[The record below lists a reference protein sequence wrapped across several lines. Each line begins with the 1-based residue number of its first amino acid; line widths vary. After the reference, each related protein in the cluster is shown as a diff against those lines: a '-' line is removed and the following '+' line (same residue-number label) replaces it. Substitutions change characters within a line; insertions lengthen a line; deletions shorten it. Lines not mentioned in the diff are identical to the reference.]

1 MLRCRPPLSAAS
13 PGPLLTVT
21 SPARLAGRS
30 FPTRRLLL
38 KGAGVRVVSSL
49 PCFWPLCHSRPLR
62 ITPNSYYEQPNTP
75 GKWGPGMLHT
85 EGTCKVIVHVS
96 VPFPPDEKNGRRGG
110 KHATQVQPTA
120 SEAEHRETS
129 KHSPQTAPGAQNTC
143 AWRPRLLRALASPG
157 GTALEDTQWDWMWGE
172 EWRLSGRASD
182 PERLG
187 AEPRPTL
194 ARGTARTPPACPS
207 FLLHATA
214 AATST
219 LETP

>member
-1 MLRCRPPLSAAS
+1 MNS
-13 PGPLLTVT
+13 PTPQGSGGP
-21 SPARLAGRS
+21 ACY
-30 FPTRRLLL
+30 TRRGHA
-38 KGAGVRVVSSL
+38 KSSSTFL
-49 PCFWPLCHSRPLR
+49 FRS
-62 ITPNSYYEQPNTP
+62 
-75 GKWGPGMLHT
+75 
-85 EGTCKVIVHVS
+85 
-96 VPFPPDEKNGRRGG
+96 PPDEKNRRRGG

-182 PERLG
+182 AERLG